1 MLVNFSIDYIMKHC
15 AGEEFLAPD
24 WQHHCVALQNL
35 KDLVFYRGD
44 LSAGATLVQVKQSES
59 RKKHVKVHDLG
70 HLFPLRTVPDDGD
83 ISAEGRAHQLGWGVA
98 VRVKVSQLGGA
109 NDNSSQI
116 PNVINA
122 CDIFI
127 STGTVVNF
135 RAISPLFFFGFFTKA
150 KNYRFF

>member
-1 MLVNFSIDYIMKHC
+1 M
-15 AGEEFLAPD
+15 
-24 WQHHCVALQNL
+24 
-35 KDLVFYRGD
+35 
-44 LSAGATLVQVKQSES
+44 
-59 RKKHVKVHDLG
+59 HDLG
-70 HLFPLRTVPDDGD
+70 HLFPLRTVPEDGD
-83 ISAEGRAHQLGWGVA
+83 ISAEGIAHQLGWGVA

-150 KNYRFF
+150 KNYRFFK